1 MKTKEEL
8 AIEYCEYTVS
18 KMEDE
23 TLRKIAVINLLA
35 NIDQETDIATWE
47 DYVAQMKGLH
57 NVEDL
62 LELIRPSMLLR
73 ENNGGSIY
81 LGRKISS

>member
-18 KMEDE
+18 KMDE
-23 TLRKIAVINLLA
+23 ETIKKIAVINLLA

-47 DYVAQMKGLH
+47 DYVAQMRGLH
-57 NVEDL
+57 NAEDL

-73 ENNGGSIY
+73 EKNEG
-81 LGRKISS
+81 

>member
-23 TLRKIAVINLLA
+23 TIKKIAVINLLA

-57 NVEDL
+57 NAEDL

-73 ENNGGSIY
+73 ENNGG
-81 LGRKISS
+81 

>member
-18 KMEDE
+18 KMDDE
-23 TLRKIAVINLLA
+23 TIRKIAVINLLA

-57 NVEDL
+57 NAEAL

-73 ENNGGSIY
+73 ENNDG
-81 LGRKISS
+81 

>member
-18 KMEDE
+18 KMDDE

-57 NVEDL
+57 NAEAL

-73 ENNGGSIY
+73 ENNDG
-81 LGRKISS
+81 

>member
-18 KMEDE
+18 KMDDE
-23 TLRKIAVINLLA
+23 TVRKIAVINLLA

-57 NVEDL
+57 NAEDL
-62 LELIRPSMLLR
+62 IELIKPSMMLR
-73 ENNGGSIY
+73 ENNDG
-81 LGRKISS
+81 

>member
-18 KMEDE
+18 KMDDE
-23 TLRKIAVINLLA
+23 TVRKIAVINLLA

-57 NVEDL
+57 NAEAL
-62 LELIRPSMLLR
+62 IELIRPSMLLR
-73 ENNGGSIY
+73 ENNDG
-81 LGRKISS
+81 

>member
-57 NVEDL
+57 NAEDL

-73 ENNGGSIY
+73 ENNGG
-81 LGRKISS
+81 

>member
-18 KMEDE
+18 KMDDE
-23 TLRKIAVINLLA
+23 TIRRIAVINLLA
-35 NIDQETDIATWE
+35 NIDQQTELATWE

-57 NVEDL
+57 KAEDL
-62 LELIRPSMLLR
+62 LELIKPSMILR
-73 ENNGGSIY
+73 TKNEG
-81 LGRKISS
+81 

>member
-18 KMEDE
+18 KMDDE
-23 TLRKIAVINLLA
+23 TVRKLAVINLLA

-57 NVEDL
+57 NAEDL

-73 ENNGGSIY
+73 ENNGG
-81 LGRKISS
+81 

>member
-18 KMEDE
+18 KMDDE
-23 TLRKIAVINLLA
+23 TLRRIAVINLLA
-35 NIDQETDIATWE
+35 NIDQETPIETWE

-57 NVEDL
+57 NAEAL

-73 ENNGGSIY
+73 ENNDG
-81 LGRKISS
+81 

>member
-18 KMEDE
+18 KMDE
-23 TLRKIAVINLLA
+23 ETVRKIAVINLLA

-57 NVEDL
+57 NAEDL

-73 ENNGGSIY
+73 ENNGG
-81 LGRKISS
+81 

>member
-18 KMEDE
+18 KMDDE
-23 TLRKIAVINLLA
+23 TVRKIAVINLLA

-57 NVEDL
+57 NAEAL
-62 LELIRPSMLLR
+62 LKLIRPSMLLR
-73 ENNGGSIY
+73 ENNDG
-81 LGRKISS
+81 

>member
-8 AIEYCEYTVS
+8 AIQYCEHTVS
-18 KMEDE
+18 KMDEE
-23 TLRKIAVINLLA
+23 TLRRIAVINLLA

-57 NVEDL
+57 NAEDL
-62 LELIRPSMLLR
+62 IELIRPSMLLR
-73 ENNGGSIY
+73 ENNDG
-81 LGRKISS
+81 

>member
-35 NIDQETDIATWE
+35 NIDQETDIAIWE

-57 NVEDL
+57 NAEDL

-73 ENNGGSIY
+73 ENNGG
-81 LGRKISS
+81 

>member
-18 KMEDE
+18 KMDDE
-23 TLRKIAVINLLA
+23 TIKKIAVINLLA

-57 NVEDL
+57 NAEVL

-73 ENNGGSIY
+73 ENNGG
-81 LGRKISS
+81 

>member
-18 KMEDE
+18 KMDDE
-23 TLRKIAVINLLA
+23 TVRKIAVINLLA
-35 NIDQETDIATWE
+35 NIDQVTDIATWE

-57 NVEDL
+57 NAEAL

-73 ENNGGSIY
+73 ENNDG
-81 LGRKISS
+81 

>member
-18 KMEDE
+18 KMDDE
-23 TLRKIAVINLLA
+23 TIKKIAVINLLA

-47 DYVAQMKGLH
+47 DYVAQMKGVH
-57 NVEDL
+57 NAEDL

-73 ENNGGSIY
+73 ENNGG
-81 LGRKISS
+81 

>member
-18 KMEDE
+18 KMDE
-23 TLRKIAVINLLA
+23 ETIKKIAVINLLA

-57 NVEDL
+57 NAEDL

-73 ENNGGSIY
+73 ENNGG
-81 LGRKISS
+81 

>member
-18 KMEDE
+18 KMDDE
-23 TLRKIAVINLLA
+23 TIRRIAVINLLA

-57 NVEDL
+57 NAEAL

-73 ENNGGSIY
+73 ENNDG
-81 LGRKISS
+81 

>member
-18 KMEDE
+18 KMDDE
-23 TLRKIAVINLLA
+23 TVRKIAVINLLA
-35 NIDQETDIATWE
+35 NIDQETDLATWE

-57 NVEDL
+57 NAEAL

-73 ENNGGSIY
+73 ENNDG
-81 LGRKISS
+81 

>member
-8 AIEYCEYTVS
+8 AIQYCEYTVS
-18 KMEDE
+18 KMDDE
-23 TLRKIAVINLLA
+23 TVRKIAVINLLA

-57 NVEDL
+57 NAEDL
-62 LELIRPSMLLR
+62 IELIRPSMLLR
-73 ENNGGSIY
+73 ENNDG
-81 LGRKISS
+81 

>member
-18 KMEDE
+18 KMDDE
-23 TLRKIAVINLLA
+23 TIRRIAVINLLA

-57 NVEDL
+57 NAEDL

-73 ENNGGSIY
+73 ENNGG
-81 LGRKISS
+81 

>member
-18 KMEDE
+18 KMDE
-23 TLRKIAVINLLA
+23 ETIKKIAVINLLA

-57 NVEDL
+57 NAEDL
-62 LELIRPSMLLR
+62 IELIRPSMLLR
-73 ENNGGSIY
+73 ENND
-81 LGRKISS
+81 

>member
-18 KMEDE
+18 KMDDE
-23 TLRKIAVINLLA
+23 TIRRIAVINLLA
-35 NIDQETDIATWE
+35 NMDQQTELATWE

-57 NVEDL
+57 KAEDL
-62 LELIRPSMLLR
+62 LELIKPSMILR
-73 ENNGGSIY
+73 TKNEG
-81 LGRKISS
+81 

>member
-18 KMEDE
+18 KMDE
-23 TLRKIAVINLLA
+23 ETVRKIAVINLLA

-47 DYVAQMKGLH
+47 DYVAQMEGLH
-57 NVEDL
+57 TAEEL
-62 LELIRPSMLLR
+62 LELIKPSMMLR
-73 ENNGGSIY
+73 ENNDG
-81 LGRKISS
+81 

>member
-18 KMEDE
+18 KMDE
-23 TLRKIAVINLLA
+23 ETIKKIAVINLLA

-47 DYVAQMKGLH
+47 DYVAQMKGLQKA
-57 NVEDL
+57 EDL
-62 LELIRPSMLLR
+62 LELIKPSMLLR
-73 ENNGGSIY
+73 DTNE
-81 LGRKISS
+81 R